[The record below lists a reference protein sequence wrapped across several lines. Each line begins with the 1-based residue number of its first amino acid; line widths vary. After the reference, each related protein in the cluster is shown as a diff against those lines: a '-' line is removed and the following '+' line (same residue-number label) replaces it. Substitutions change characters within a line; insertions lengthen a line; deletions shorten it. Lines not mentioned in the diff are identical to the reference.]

1 MTVYELRI
9 SDCSSDVCSS
19 DLGPAQLLP
28 RGDSDLAFCPRCAFV
43 FNASWRNGATIYTDR
58 YEETQTFSPTYAAF
72 QRRLAEELI
81 GRYDIRGKEIV
92 EIGCGKGA
100 FLSLLCETGGN
111 SGIGYDPSFV
121 PERSAAR
128 TANVEFRRENFS
140 EATEQEI
147 GRAHV

>member
-1 MTVYELRI
+1 MNGCPNCGDPGSHAIHHVSGVPVNSCLLFSER
-9 SDCSSDVCSS
+9 
-19 DLGPAQLLP
+19 GPAQRLP
-28 RGDSDLAFCPRCAFV
+28 RGDIDLAFCPRCAFV

-111 SGIGYDPSFV
+111 RGIGYDPSLV
-121 PERSAAR
+121 PERR
-128 TANVEFRRENFS
+128 S
-140 EATEQEI
+140 EE
-147 GRAHV
+147 

>member
-58 YEETQTFSPTYAAF
+58 YDETQTFSPTYAAF

-100 FLSLLCETGGN
+100 FLALLCETGGD
-111 SGIGYDPSFV
+111 SWRGSDPSLDTQS
-121 PERSAAR
+121 RAAA
-128 TANVEFRRENFS
+128 TADFESGTGIF
-140 EATEQEI
+140 T
-147 GRAHV
+147 